1 MINLKEKVSQAT
13 EKDKMLKLRLHFARV
28 EVDKRYKVTSSGAQ
42 TCSVANIYTQVCVIF
57 DATSCIDI
65 YCARSF
71 LCQVCWLS

>member
-13 EKDKMLKLRLHFARV
+13 EKGKMLKLRLHCARV

-42 TCSVANIYTQVCVIF
+42 LPIFIHKFVFF

-65 YCARSF
+65 DCARSF
-71 LCQVCWLS
+71 LCQAC